1 MITYRERTRTS
12 STALLGREQVTAA
25 RSAVWLLL
33 KELTTRGQLS
43 ITAAFLS
50 RLPSAAARLWQ
61 QVPRQ
66 NANGIIS
73 LEETGHVLGPYECV
87 VAIVVVGLLC
97 LLLALMARTASARLR
112 QNFVVYGRCSVL

>member
-43 ITAAFLS
+43 ITAACLS

-61 QVPRQ
+61 QVPRDKTPTE
-66 NANGIIS
+66 S
-73 LEETGHVLGPYECV
+73 STLEETGHVLGRYECV
-87 VAIVVVGLLC
+87 VTIVVVGLLC

-112 QNFVVYGRCSVL
+112 QSFVLYGR